1 MILPPLCLITMTLT
15 TLNLSAFLATLLRR
29 PKVRR
34 KLIQDPKRAMSKIPR
49 EISTIIDAI
58 FDIDATILFI
68 GLGSAVNDLAD
79 RL

>member
-1 MILPPLCLITMTLT
+1 MILPQLCLIIVILT

-34 KLIQDPKRAMSKIPR
+34 NLIQDPKRAMSKIPR
-49 EISTIIDAI
+49 EIGTIIDAI
-58 FDIDATILFI
+58 FDIDTTILFI